1 MRPKLDGNWMS
12 SVDDLTLYRFTA
24 TASATLCA
32 VASWRATD
40 AYEPAPYLLAMLVM
54 AVVAVGSLRAI
65 ATHHEWADD
74 VAEYEARR
82 DCTGPRSLP

>member
-1 MRPKLDGNWMS
+1 MRPKHAGNWTS

-24 TASATLCA
+24 TASAALCA

-65 ATHHEWADD
+65 ATHDEWSG
-74 VAEYEARR
+74 VLEREAVGRALEENT
-82 DCTGPRSLP
+82 DG